1 MNDRR
6 RQGLE
11 KEISRIIGSALL
23 IDVKNE
29 KIRRL
34 VTIKET
40 VLSKDGKYVD
50 ANNDGKTNVG
60 DKINYTFVVS
70 NTGNVTL

>member
-40 VLSKDGKYVD
+40 VLSKDG
-50 ANNDGKTNVG
+50 
-60 DKINYTFVVS
+60 
-70 NTGNVTL
+70 